1 MAKKKEAEAVEEGAE
16 VKKSK
21 KGLFIIII
29 IAVLV
34 LGGGGFGAYW
44 FLLRTPPQTAAEL
57 AEIEAAKKP
66 EPVILPVFALKPFV
80 VNLADK
86 KSRRYLKV
94 TMKLELSNE
103 DLLEEVDKRRAQ
115 LRDVVLTLLSS
126 KTAAEIGTLEGKFLL
141 RQDIIKRVNVSLVS
155 GKVTKV
161 YWEEFVVQ

>member
-1 MAKKKEAEAVEEGAE
+1 VAKKKEEAVEEGAE

-29 IAVLV
+29 IAILV

-44 FLLRTPPQTAAEL
+44 FLLRTPPPTAAEL

-103 DLLEEVDKRRAQ
+103 ELLDEVDKRRAQ

-126 KTAAEIGTLEGKFLL
+126 KTAAEISTLEGKFLL
-141 RQDIIKRVNVSLVS
+141 RQDIIKRVNVNLVT

>member
-1 MAKKKEAEAVEEGAE
+1 LGEEKVAKKKDAEEVEEGSE
-16 VKKSK
+16 VQKKSK

-29 IAVLV
+29 IVVLL

-44 FLLRTPPQTAAEL
+44 FLLRAPAPTAEEL

-103 DLLEEVDKRRAQ
+103 ELLACDIEIEGDCSEEDLI
-115 LRDVVLTLLSS
+115 VLIEKL
-126 KTAAEIGTLEGKFLL
+126 IG
-141 RQDIIKRVNVSLVS
+141 RVATQISLQKGSV
-155 GKVTKV
+155 
-161 YWEEFVVQ
+161 